1 MVESER
7 RHKLT
12 ASMTSSS
19 TSHLGTGWRD
29 QWERVQRWHQQV
41 SAIGSRSFSYDD
53 VESYRPWA
61 GDIIYAFFMN
71 CYHLRD
77 WLIKSGHSERVVVD
91 AYIKNSDALRWCRDI
106 CNGMKHF
113 RLDPDKTP
121 TYESWT
127 TATVTAVYIDG
138 RPVQPEPMAGKHW
151 VFEDPV
157 SGAQRD
163 MFELAD
169 ACMEDWAAFL
179 RARSEAA
186 T

>member
-1 MVESER
+1 V
-7 RHKLT
+7 
-12 ASMTSSS
+12 AS
-19 TSHLGTGWRD
+19 HIGTGWED
-29 QWERVQRWHQQV
+29 QWDRVRRWHRRV
-41 SAIGSRSFSYDD
+41 RVIGDGAPAGGVFPNPMGGQGVY
-53 VESYRPWA
+53 EAWA
-61 GDIIYAFFMN
+61 LDLIYAFFMN

-77 WLIKSGHSERVVVD
+77 WLIKSGHSEKVIFD
-91 AYIKNSDALRWCRDI
+91 TYIKNSDALRWCRDI

-113 RLDPDKTP
+113 RLDPDRTP

-127 TATVTAVYIDG
+127 TATVTPVYIDG
-138 RPVQPEPMAGKHW
+138 RPVQPEPIAGKHW

-179 RARSEAA
+179 RATSQAS

>member
-1 MVESER
+1 MGGPE
-7 RHKLT
+7 LYQ
-12 ASMTSSS
+12 AFA
-19 TSHLGTGWRD
+19 LD
-29 QWERVQRWHQQV
+29 L
-41 SAIGSRSFSYDD
+41 
-53 VESYRPWA
+53 
-61 GDIIYAFFMN
+61 IYAFFMN

-91 AYIKNSDALRWCRDI
+91 VYIRNSDALRWCRDI
-106 CNGMKHF
+106 CNGMKHY

-127 TATVTAVYIDG
+127 TATVSAVYIDSM
-138 RPVQPEPMAGKHW
+138 PVKPEPIVGKHW
-151 VFEDPV
+151 VFVDPA

-169 ACMEDWAAFL
+169 ACIRDWAAFL
-179 RARSEAA
+179 AARSQAG